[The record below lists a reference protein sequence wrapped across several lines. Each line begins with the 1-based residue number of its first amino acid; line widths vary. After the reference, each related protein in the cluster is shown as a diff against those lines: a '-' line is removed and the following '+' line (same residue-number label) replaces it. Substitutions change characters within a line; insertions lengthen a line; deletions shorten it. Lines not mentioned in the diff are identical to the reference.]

1 MRKNTIVCAVLSILV
16 FSGCQTLGM
25 KFTDEHTKAH
35 NVEIQ
40 VDQKLNKYMKG
51 ISLSHRLYD
60 GKTFLAL
67 NGSLQRPIG
76 SFTSLLKVKAKF
88 YDENDQV
95 VTELNDNVRFSRM
108 GSRTHRRYKGSLF
121 LKIED
126 NVTIKKCVLEVI
138 A

>member
-1 MRKNTIVCAVLSILV
+1 MKIKKVMAVVLSIVV

-25 KFTDEHTKAH
+25 KFNNEHTKAH

-40 VDQKLNKYMKG
+40 IDQKMNKYMKDVN
-51 ISLSHRLYD
+51 LTHRLYD

-67 NGSLQRPIG
+67 SGSLQRPIG
-76 SFTSLLKVKAKF
+76 SFTSLLKVNAKF
-88 YDENDQV
+88 YDENGQV
-95 VTELNDNVRFSRM
+95 VAESNDNVRFSGM